1 VSISEE
7 ATVAQLELEGVHT
20 SYGLS
25 QVLFDVSLEVE
36 RGEVVALLG
45 RNGVGKTTVM
55 RTIMGLT
62 PPRTGVV
69 RWEGKEIQGMP
80 PYRIARRGIG
90 FVPEDRRIFPD
101 LTVWENLDMGRRPGP
116 DGETRWTE
124 ERIFEIFPVLEKFG
138 GRRGGHLSGG
148 EQQMLTIARSLMG
161 NPRLL
166 LLDEPS
172 EGLAPLVV
180 DAVRTQIDALRNEG
194 LSLVLAEQSLDFVL
208 SLSDRVYVLEKGEV
222 KFSGTASQVRDDDE
236 VLRRYLTV

>member
-1 VSISEE
+1 M
-7 ATVAQLELEGVHT
+7 AQLELEGVHT

-25 QVLFDVSLEVE
+25 RVLFDVSLEVE

-62 PPRTGVV
+62 PPQSGVV
-69 RWEGKEIQGMP
+69 RWKGEEIQGMP
-80 PYRIARRGIG
+80 PHKIARRGIG

-101 LTVWENLDMGRRPGP
+101 LTVWENLDVGRRPGP
-116 DGETRWTE
+116 DGQVRWTE
-124 ERIFEIFPVLEKFG
+124 ERIYELFPVLKRFG
-138 GRRGGHLSGG
+138 RRRGGHLSGG

-161 NPRLL
+161 NPNLL

-180 DAVRTQIDALRNEG
+180 ETVRAQITALRKEG
-194 LSLVLAEQSLDFVL
+194 LTIVLAEQNLDFVL
-208 SLSDRVYVLEKGEV
+208 SLSDRVYILEKGEIR
-222 KFSGTASQVRDDDE
+222 FTGTSSEVRDDAGILD
-236 VLRRYLTV
+236 RYLSV